1 MLDLIANRPT
11 DVPTRETLKF
21 LISSVPAGAT
31 ILEVGCGEGHVACEL
46 LKCGYHVTGLD
57 SDPKV
62 IATAQARGVPAFV
75 TSWPEFD
82 TDASF
87 DAVAFTRS
95 LHHINPL
102 REAMVRARELI
113 KPTGLLLIEDFA
125 LDKVNA
131 ATVDWFAKVLRSKQG
146 KALINPIAEQLATA
160 LLSATDIMQTW
171 RGNRVHEVHSFKA
184 MNEAIAA
191 QFVVLETQSAPY
203 FYRYLIPVLPETSE
217 AASFVDEVFQQETI
231 LGNRGEIAFLGRRIV
246 ASP

>member
-1 MLDLIANRPT
+1 MSADGSWLATSRKSPWTNRAESDRPR
-11 DVPTRETLKF
+11 RE
-21 LISSVPAGAT
+21 
-31 ILEVGCGEGHVACEL
+31 
-46 LKCGYHVTGLD
+46 
-57 SDPKV
+57 
-62 IATAQARGVPAFV
+62 
-75 TSWPEFD
+75 
-82 TDASF
+82 ASF

-131 ATVDWFAKVLRSKQG
+131 ATVDWFGKVLRSKQG

-171 RGNRVHEVHSFKA
+171 HDHRARDAHSFASMIKA
-184 MNEAIAA
+184 IGER
-191 QFVVLETQSAPY
+191 FVIRELQSVPY

-217 AASFVDEVFQQETI
+217 AASFVNEVFQRESI
-231 LGNRGEIAFLGRRIV
+231 LGERGEIVLFGRRIV